1 MNNNLTPQICGVNKT
16 YKDMKGIKVVWTD
29 NMLEALKNEFPSSF
43 NRNLATKLGVSM
55 RTLIRK
61 ARELNLKKEEFFL
74 ESRRNEIS
82 EMARKAH
89 PGQPTKGMKG
99 WSVPGG
105 EKFRFKKGH
114 IPAMKINPDIVAKV
128 RDKRNA
134 TIRLEKLRL
143 KYGLRTKTKLKIK
156 NFY

>member
-1 MNNNLTPQICGVNKT
+1 
-16 YKDMKGIKVVWTD
+16 MKGVKVIWTD
-29 NMLEALKNEFPSSF
+29 DMLEALKCEFSFSF
-43 NRNLATKLGVSM
+43 NRDLASKLEVSM

-61 ARELNLKKEEFFL
+61 ARELGLEKEDMFL
-74 ESRRNEIS
+74 ESRREQIT
-82 EMARKAH
+82 ELARKAH
-89 PGQPTKGMKG
+89 PGQPTKGLKG

-105 EKFRFKKGH
+105 EMFRFKKGH
-114 IPAMKINPDIVAKV
+114 IPEMKTNPEIVAKV

-143 KYGLRTKTKLKIK
+143 KYGLRTKTKLNIK

>member
-1 MNNNLTPQICGVNKT
+1 
-16 YKDMKGIKVVWTD
+16 MKGIKVIWTAE
-29 NMLEALKNEFPSSF
+29 MLETLRREFPSSF
-43 NRNLATKLGVSM
+43 NRDLAAKLEVSM

-61 ARELNLKKEEFFL
+61 ARALNLEKEEFFL
-74 ESRRNEIS
+74 ESRRAEIT
-82 EMARKAH
+82 EMARKEH
-89 PGQPTKGMKG
+89 PPQATKGLKG

-114 IPAMKINPDIVAKV
+114 VPAMKTNPDVAAKV

-143 KYGLRTKTKLKIK
+143 KYGLRTMTKLKIK
-156 NFY
+156 NFW

>member
-1 MNNNLTPQICGVNKT
+1 
-16 YKDMKGIKVVWTD
+16 MKGIKVIWTAE
-29 NMLEALKNEFPSSF
+29 MLETLRREFPSSF
-43 NRNLATKLGVSM
+43 NRNLAAKLEVSM

-61 ARELNLKKEEFFL
+61 ARALNLEKEEFFL
-74 ESRRNEIS
+74 ESRRAEIT

-89 PGQPTKGMKG
+89 PPQPTKGQKG

-114 IPAMKINPDIVAKV
+114 VPAMKTNPDVAAKV

-143 KYGLRTKTKLKIK
+143 KYGLRTMTKLKIK
-156 NFY
+156 NFW